1 MTRPDALRIA
11 DIVATCQELSPIK
24 SIGYEQFIN
33 DPMTQRAAERL
44 IEIIGE
50 AASRLN
56 DDTRNKFPN
65 VPWRRI
71 IRIRTLLA
79 HAYFRVDTE
88 QIWETLDIHVPILLA
103 GLLPDVENQN

>member
-24 SIGYEQFIN
+24 SIGYDQFNN

-44 IEIIGE
+44 VEIIGE
-50 AASRLN
+50 AASRLS
-56 DDTRNKFPN
+56 DDTRDKFPD

-79 HAYFRVDTE
+79 HAYFRVDPE
-88 QIWETLDIHVPILLA
+88 QIWETLDIHVPILLSHLQPESEQQA
-103 GLLPDVENQN
+103 